1 MSHIHIPDGIL
12 AWWIW
17 LPAMI
22 LVVGILF
29 LIFKSWNQE
38 EARRLVPLA
47 AMMSALMLITMSV
60 PLFIVPVH
68 LTLAVLAGLMVGPK
82 MAFLSI
88 LVVNTLLASLGH
100 GGVTLIGL
108 NTVIIGLEMF
118 VGVMVFKLLSKVIST
133 LPSAIIATVVGIALS
148 LSLSFG
154 LVVATVGLAEALPH
168 EDHNHDHENHEDHED
183 HDHEHEEENQ
193 EENSEVEED
202 HGRTSFPVS
211 NLFTMTLPT
220 INHVDELTVLEESE
234 TKIKMLVVSHNVKG
248 LLSELFVEL
257 ETLGWEKVGR
267 SNSHKGSYASEG
279 VELFY
284 HELHGNKGH
293 IEFDLVL
300 LDSDHNHDDHI
311 DDVDH
316 DHDDHDHDDHDH
328 DDHDHDHDDIDTI
341 LSELNYLGFSGW
353 LAVIMIYLMGIT
365 LESTATGFIYQSLKK
380 VKKD

>member
-17 LPAMI
+17 VPALI

-29 LIFKSWNQE
+29 MIFKGWNQE

-88 LVVNTLLASLGH
+88 LVVNTILASLGH
-100 GGVTLIGL
+100 SGVTLVGL
-108 NTVIIGLEMF
+108 NTLIIGLEMF
-118 VGVMVFKLLSKVIST
+118 VGVMIFRLLSKIIST
-133 LPSAIIATVVGIALS
+133 LPSAIIATVVGLSLS

-168 EDHNHDHENHEDHED
+168 EEHDDELNDGEIVDHNR
-183 HDHEHEEENQ
+183 
-193 EENSEVEED
+193 SL
-202 HGRTSFPVS
+202 FPG
-211 NLFTMTLPT
+211 NEFFTLTLPT
-220 INHVDELTVLEESE
+220 LNHVDKITIVEESDE
-234 TKIKMLVVSHNVKG
+234 LVKIIVESHNVKG
-248 LLSELFVEL
+248 LLNEMFAEL
-257 ETLGWEKVGR
+257 EELGWEKVGQ
-267 SNSHKGSYASEG
+267 SNIYKGSYTIDD

-284 HELHGNKGH
+284 HEIVGSEGL
-293 IEFDLVL
+293 IEFELIL
-300 LDSDHNHDDHI
+300 I
-311 DDVDH
+311 DEDH
-316 DHDDHDHDDHDH
+316 DHDDHDDYADHNHEDLE
-328 DDHDHDHDDIDTI
+328 TI
-341 LSELNYLGFSGW
+341 LSEINYLGFSGW
-353 LAVIMIYLMGIT
+353 LAVIVIYLMGIT
-365 LESTATGFIYQSLKK
+365 LESTATGFIYKSLKK

>member
-17 LPAMI
+17 VPALI

-29 LIFKSWNQE
+29 MIFKGWNQE

-88 LVVNTLLASLGH
+88 LVVNTILASMGH

-108 NTVIIGLEMF
+108 NTLIIGLEMF
-118 VGVMVFKLLSKVIST
+118 AGVMVFRLLSKVIAT
-133 LPSAIIATVVGIALS
+133 LPSAIIATVVGLALS

-168 EDHNHDHENHEDHED
+168 EEHDD
-183 HDHEHEEENQ
+183 HDHEEDYHEEEQIDETQ
-193 EENSEVEED
+193 EEEDVD
-202 HGRTSFPVS
+202 HGRTTFPVS
-211 NLFTMTLPT
+211 SSFTMALPT
-220 INHVDELTVLEESE
+220 LNHVDELSVLEETDS
-234 TKIKMLVVSHNVKG
+234 KVKMMVISHNVKG

-267 SNSHKGSYASEG
+267 SNSHKGSYASDG

-284 HELHGNKGH
+284 HELHGNKGE
-293 IEFDLVL
+293 IEFELVL
-300 LDSDHNHDDHI
+300 LDADHNHDDHI
-311 DDVDH
+311 DD
-316 DHDDHDHDDHDH
+316 
-328 DDHDHDHDDIDTI
+328 DDHDHDHDDDHDHDHDDDHDHDHDHDDVDTI

-353 LAVIMIYLMGIT
+353 LAVIMIYLIGIT
-365 LESTATGFIYQSLKK
+365 LESSATGFIYQSLKK

>member
-17 LPAMI
+17 VPAFI

-29 LIFKSWNQE
+29 MIFKGWNQE
-38 EARRLVPLA
+38 EARRLIPLA

-88 LVVNTLLASLGH
+88 LVVNTILASMGH

-108 NTVIIGLEMF
+108 NTLIIGLEMF

-133 LPSAIIATVVGIALS
+133 LPSAIIATVVGLALS

-168 EDHNHDHENHEDHED
+168 DDHSHEED
-183 HDHEHEEENQ
+183 HDHEDDHHDEEEHVDET
-193 EENSEVEED
+193 EEEVD
-202 HGRTSFPVS
+202 HGRTSFPVGS
-211 NLFTMTLPT
+211 SFTMVLPT
-220 INHVDELTVLEESE
+220 LNHVDELSVLEETD
-234 TKIKMLVVSHNVKG
+234 TKIKVMVVSHNVKG

-284 HELHGNKGH
+284 HELHGNKGQ
-293 IEFDLVL
+293 IEFELVL
-300 LDSDHNHDDHI
+300 LDADHNHDDHI

-316 DHDDHDHDDHDH
+316 DHDHDDHDH
-328 DDHDHDHDDIDTI
+328 DDHDHDHDHDVETI

-365 LESTATGFIYQSLKK
+365 LESSATGFIYQSLKK